1 MTGRKWES
9 EASDASRYCQI
20 TKRMHQIS
28 LFLHLVLVI
37 SLASF
42 SSLISLGWRYAVGCL
57 INITL
62 GMKRNYHRQN
72 TYECEKEDLQKGNR
86 SYAEYYSFGFNK
98 ESYSCLVLEYLQLL
112 YQFYAFLKVTP
123 SAQMDVFKK
132 NVSLSAEE
140 NNSERM
146 NQGTREE
153 KTPSAQIN
161 YGNETDY
168 VLMRLKR
175 NHDVQCHCHLFCQ
188 SLLLLLSFQI
198 RSKWEMNSIT
208 PGYGNPACNEFHLK
222 ICFST

>member
-1 MTGRKWES
+1 MQLGVSSTSHFEWRWTITNRIPMNVKRKICKKVTDQKW
-9 EASDASRYCQI
+9 
-20 TKRMHQIS
+20 S
-28 LFLHLVLVI
+28 L
-37 SLASF
+37 
-42 SSLISLGWRYAVGCL
+42 
-57 INITL
+57 
-62 GMKRNYHRQN
+62 
-72 TYECEKEDLQKGNR
+72 
-86 SYAEYYSFGFNK
+86 AEYYSLVFNK
-98 ESYSCLVLEYLQLL
+98 ESYSCVVLEYLQLL
-112 YQFYAFLKVTP
+112 YQFYAFVKVTP

-153 KTPSAQIN
+153 ETPSAQIN
-161 YGNETDY
+161 YANETDY